1 MILQSKN
8 GGDYTPHP
16 EGIHAAMCCD
26 CIDLGL
32 QQSTFNG
39 ETKLV
44 NKLRLV
50 FETEEKL
57 PDGRNCTIS
66 KTFTASLHP
75 KARLAEFIG
84 KWRGKPVLPGE
95 TVDLD
100 KLVGASCTL
109 VISHQENMVGRKF
122 ANIDAVSKPTKKL
135 APSGHYDPAAARQR
149 IAEWAAK
156 QSGQQ
161 QPQQRLPVQSHQ
173 QAAPTMRQPAPAPAH
188 KPVAPATSP
197 ASDFDPEVG
206 F

>member
-8 GGDYTPHP
+8 GGDYIPHP
-16 EGIHAAMCCD
+16 EGIHAALCCD

-32 QQSTFNG
+32 QQSTFKG

-75 KARLAEFIG
+75 KARLAVFIG
-84 KWRGKPVLPGE
+84 KWRGKPILAGE

-100 KLVGASCTL
+100 KLIGASCTL
-109 VISHQENMVGRKF
+109 VISHQENFVGRKYS
-122 ANIDAVSKPTKKL
+122 NIDAISKPTKKL
-135 APSGHYDPAAARQR
+135 SPSGHYDPAAARQR
-149 IAEWAAK
+149 IADWQAK
-156 QSGQQ
+156 QAGQQ
-161 QPQQRLPVQSHQ
+161 QPQQRPPVQAQ
-173 QAAPTMRQPAPAPAH
+173 NRPAPAPAP
-188 KPVAPATSP
+188 KPVAPTNSP